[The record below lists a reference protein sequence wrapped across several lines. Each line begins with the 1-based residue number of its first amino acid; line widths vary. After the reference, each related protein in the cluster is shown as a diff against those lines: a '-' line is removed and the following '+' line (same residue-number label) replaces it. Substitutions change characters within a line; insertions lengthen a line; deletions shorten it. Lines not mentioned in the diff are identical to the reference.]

1 MDACVHRYLKLL
13 IALAAVAGG
22 EAVAAL
28 PKDPCALLTPAEIQ
42 VLAPNAKIGNG
53 KPDTSAAPMGVACSY
68 SWGPRTNE
76 WGESALSITVIDG
89 TKAWPGTTPDTLAEG
104 LRAKVGA
111 PRSNATQ
118 VSGVGD
124 AAVFSH
130 EARSNNGTVEAY
142 FKKKNLHLSV
152 VFHSGESLA
161 SKDKLVALL
170 KQAAARL

>member
-1 MDACVHRYLKLL
+1 MDPYVNRCLKLL
-13 IALAAVAGG
+13 IGLAVVAGG
-22 EAVAAL
+22 DAAAAL

-53 KPDTSAAPMGVACSY
+53 KPDASMAPTGVTCGY
-68 SWGPRTNE
+68 SWGPRTKE
-76 WGESALSITVIDG
+76 WGESAVTIAVIDG
-89 TKAWPGTTPDTLAEG
+89 TKAWPGTSPDTLAEG
-104 LRAKVGA
+104 LRAKVRV
-111 PRSNATQ
+111 PRSNASQ

-130 EARSNNGTVEAY
+130 EAHSNNGTVEAY
-142 FKKKNLHLSV
+142 FKKKNLHLSI

>member
-1 MDACVHRYLKLL
+1 MDPCVNRCLKLL
-13 IALAAVAGG
+13 IGVAVCAGG
-22 EAVAAL
+22 DAAAAL

-53 KPDTSAAPMGVACSY
+53 KPDASMAPMGVACGY
-68 SWGPRTNE
+68 SWGPRTAE
-76 WGESALSITVIDG
+76 WGESAVSIIVIDG
-89 TKAWPGTTPDTLAEG
+89 TKAWPGTSPDTLAEG

-111 PRSNATQ
+111 PGSNASL

-124 AAVFSH
+124 AAVFSY
-130 EARSNNGTVEAY
+130 EARSHDGTVEAY
-142 FKKKNLHLSV
+142 FKKKNLLVSV

-170 KQAAARL
+170 KQAAGRL